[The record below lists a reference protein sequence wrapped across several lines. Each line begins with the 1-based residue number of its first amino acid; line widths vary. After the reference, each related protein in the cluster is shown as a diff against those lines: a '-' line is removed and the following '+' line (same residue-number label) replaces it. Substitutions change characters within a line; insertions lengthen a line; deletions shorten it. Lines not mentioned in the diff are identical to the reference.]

1 MPTYKQVVNHV
12 KKHVLWKEEYFER
25 YYRLNPELVQ
35 KRLDKIYQAK
45 DDLMVLIC
53 TQLFCFLQA
62 NGTLY
67 FDGCYKT
74 GKADNSL
81 LCTNLALWSI
91 ELACDHFDIREERGH
106 TTKFSE
112 QGESWLTL
120 FACNQFSLVP
130 YCYPA
135 IQRGF
140 QSGVLKEIV
149 PFYREQK
156 LGILAME
163 IMARERGDTINWEA
177 MQVRV
182 DPVYLDFCQNIL
194 LSSDDELVRTGLITL
209 CDKHLEW
216 TDFHNSDKHCCLTG
230 YEIQRQDLLLWP
242 FEYQAVKNWFPCQE
256 PDRELPPDFP
266 APAWGQNHGSAPG
279 LYRVP
284 DLSVKLATDGYQRGH
299 DYGCSC
305 QVVRVGDNVSAAVC
319 NGVA

>member
-12 KKHVLWKEEYFER
+12 KKHVLWKDEYFER

-35 KRLDKIYQAK
+35 KRLDKIYQAE
-45 DDLMVLIC
+45 DDLMVLIS

-156 LGILAME
+156 YCDGVHLRQPVEGGIGEQNAIQPQFLMPVRIMPDFDIFTDGPATVLAVLNLW
-163 IMARERGDTINWEA
+163 IQISQTAGASGDWWHS
-177 MQVRV
+177 QHRPKQYRV
-182 DPVYLDFCQNIL
+182 DPSFQTSGGRSHQFVSARQYKAACNEADEFSARVICEGSRFRL
-194 LSSDDELVRTGLITL
+194 LS
-209 CDKHLEW
+209 
-216 TDFHNSDKHCCLTG
+216 
-230 YEIQRQDLLLWP
+230 
-242 FEYQAVKNWFPCQE
+242 
-256 PDRELPPDFP
+256 
-266 APAWGQNHGSAPG
+266 
-279 LYRVP
+279 
-284 DLSVKLATDGYQRGH
+284 
-299 DYGCSC
+299 
-305 QVVRVGDNVSAAVC
+305 
-319 NGVA
+319 

>member
-12 KKHVLWKEEYFER
+12 KKHVLWKDEYFER

-35 KRLDKIYQAK
+35 KRLDKIYQAE
-45 DDLMVLIC
+45 DDLMVLIS

-182 DPVYLDFCQNIL
+182 DPVY
-194 LSSDDELVRTGLITL
+194 R
-209 CDKHLEW
+209 
-216 TDFHNSDKHCCLTG
+216 
-230 YEIQRQDLLLWP
+230 
-242 FEYQAVKNWFPCQE
+242 
-256 PDRELPPDFP
+256 PDFSQWQRP
-266 APAWGQNHGSAPG
+266 EWFNP
-279 LYRVP
+279 LV
-284 DLSVKLATDGYQRGH
+284 DFLAQRRPELAFLRH
-299 DYGCSC
+299 LFI
-305 QVVRVGDNVSAAVC
+305 
-319 NGVA
+319 

>member
-12 KKHVLWKEEYFER
+12 KKHVLWKDEYFER

-35 KRLDKIYQAK
+35 KRLDKIYQAE
-45 DDLMVLIC
+45 DDLMVLIS

-62 NGTLY
+62 NDALY

-91 ELACDHFDIREERGH
+91 GLACDHFDIREERGH

-216 TDFHNSDKHCCLTG
+216 TDFHNSDKRCCLTG

-242 FEYQAVKNWFPCQE
+242 FEYQAVKNWRARQGLSTPMIEHPLMNSPMTTANC
-256 PDRELPPDFP
+256 PDFSQWQRP
-266 APAWGQNHGSAPG
+266 EWFNP
-279 LYRVP
+279 LV
-284 DLSVKLATDGYQRGH
+284 DFLAQRRPELAFLRH
-299 DYGCSC
+299 LFI
-305 QVVRVGDNVSAAVC
+305 
-319 NGVA
+319 

>member
-1 MPTYKQVVNHV
+1 M
-12 KKHVLWKEEYFER
+12 R
-25 YYRLNPELVQ
+25 SRLNTFTAGAD
-35 KRLDKIYQAK
+35 KRRRS
-45 DDLMVLIC
+45 
-53 TQLFCFLQA
+53 FL
-62 NGTLY
+62 N
-67 FDGCYKT
+67 
-74 GKADNSL
+74 
-81 LCTNLALWSI
+81 
-91 ELACDHFDIREERGH
+91 CDHFDIREERGH

-242 FEYQAVKNWFPCQE
+242 FEYQAVKNWRARQGLSTPMIEHPLMNSPMTTANC
-256 PDRELPPDFP
+256 PDFSQWQRP
-266 APAWGQNHGSAPG
+266 EWFNP
-279 LYRVP
+279 LV
-284 DLSVKLATDGYQRGH
+284 DFLAQRRPELAFLRH
-299 DYGCSC
+299 LFI
-305 QVVRVGDNVSAAVC
+305 
-319 NGVA
+319 

>member
-1 MPTYKQVVNHV
+1 MNHV
-12 KKHVLWKEEYFER
+12 KKHVLWKDEYFER

-35 KRLDKIYQAK
+35 KRLDKIYQAE
-45 DDLMVLIC
+45 DDLMVLIS

-177 MQVRV
+177 
-182 DPVYLDFCQNIL
+182 
-194 LSSDDELVRTGLITL
+194 
-209 CDKHLEW
+209 
-216 TDFHNSDKHCCLTG
+216 
-230 YEIQRQDLLLWP
+230 
-242 FEYQAVKNWFPCQE
+242 YQAVKNWRARQGLSTPMIEHPLMNSPMTTANC
-256 PDRELPPDFP
+256 PDFSQWQRP
-266 APAWGQNHGSAPG
+266 EWFNP
-279 LYRVP
+279 LV
-284 DLSVKLATDGYQRGH
+284 DFLAQRRPELAFLRH
-299 DYGCSC
+299 LFI
-305 QVVRVGDNVSAAVC
+305 
-319 NGVA
+319 

>member
-12 KKHVLWKEEYFER
+12 KKHVLWKDEYFER

-35 KRLDKIYQAK
+35 KRLDKIYQAE
-45 DDLMVLIC
+45 DDLMVLIS

-149 PFYREQK
+149 PFYREQS
-156 LGILAME
+156 
-163 IMARERGDTINWEA
+163 GDWWHS
-177 MQVRV
+177 QHRPKQYRV
-182 DPVYLDFCQNIL
+182 DPSFQTSGGRSHQFVSARQYKAACNEADEFSARVICEGSRFRL
-194 LSSDDELVRTGLITL
+194 LS
-209 CDKHLEW
+209 
-216 TDFHNSDKHCCLTG
+216 
-230 YEIQRQDLLLWP
+230 
-242 FEYQAVKNWFPCQE
+242 
-256 PDRELPPDFP
+256 
-266 APAWGQNHGSAPG
+266 
-279 LYRVP
+279 
-284 DLSVKLATDGYQRGH
+284 
-299 DYGCSC
+299 
-305 QVVRVGDNVSAAVC
+305 
-319 NGVA
+319 

>member
-45 DDLMVLIC
+45 DDLMVLIS

-67 FDGCYKT
+67 FDGCYKI

-163 IMARERGDTINWEA
+163 IMARERGIQSTGK
-177 MQVRV
+177 QCKCV
-182 DPVYLDFCQNIL
+182 LIL
-194 LSSDDELVRTGLITL
+194 SI
-209 CDKHLEW
+209 W
-216 TDFHNSDKHCCLTG
+216 TFAKTFYCHQMMN
-230 YEIQRQDLLLWP
+230 
-242 FEYQAVKNWFPCQE
+242 
-256 PDRELPPDFP
+256 
-266 APAWGQNHGSAPG
+266 
-279 LYRVP
+279 
-284 DLSVKLATDGYQRGH
+284 
-299 DYGCSC
+299 
-305 QVVRVGDNVSAAVC
+305 
-319 NGVA
+319 

>member
-12 KKHVLWKEEYFER
+12 KKHVLWKDEYFER

-35 KRLDKIYQAK
+35 KRLDKIYQAE
-45 DDLMVLIC
+45 DDLMVLIS

-62 NGTLY
+62 NDALY

-91 ELACDHFDIREERGH
+91 GLACDHFDIREERGH

-182 DPVYLDFCQNIL
+182 DPVYL
-194 LSSDDELVRTGLITL
+194 G
-209 CDKHLEW
+209 
-216 TDFHNSDKHCCLTG
+216 
-230 YEIQRQDLLLWP
+230 
-242 FEYQAVKNWFPCQE
+242 
-256 PDRELPPDFP
+256 
-266 APAWGQNHGSAPG
+266 
-279 LYRVP
+279 
-284 DLSVKLATDGYQRGH
+284 
-299 DYGCSC
+299 
-305 QVVRVGDNVSAAVC
+305 
-319 NGVA
+319 

>member
-12 KKHVLWKEEYFER
+12 KKHVLWKDEYFER

-35 KRLDKIYQAK
+35 KRLDKIYQAE
-45 DDLMVLIC
+45 DDLMVLIS

-182 DPVYLDFCQNIL
+182 DPVYGFV
-194 LSSDDELVRTGLITL
+194 E
-209 CDKHLEW
+209 
-216 TDFHNSDKHCCLTG
+216 
-230 YEIQRQDLLLWP
+230 
-242 FEYQAVKNWFPCQE
+242 
-256 PDRELPPDFP
+256 
-266 APAWGQNHGSAPG
+266 
-279 LYRVP
+279 
-284 DLSVKLATDGYQRGH
+284 
-299 DYGCSC
+299 
-305 QVVRVGDNVSAAVC
+305 
-319 NGVA
+319 